1 MLYTYCKES
10 LSFKKVTP
18 TKKLGGIILIAG
30 IIGYTALTSMVSNA
44 RDEGFKSALN
54 EPIESELLVL
64 DSSESS
70 FSQDELVKELKRL
83 NVRFPHIVLA
93 QSILETGYWE
103 SRIYQENN
111 NLFGMKQARARAT
124 TAKGTQLGHAYYDN
138 WKESVTDYALY
149 QAAYL
154 NKLRK
159 ESKYLKYL
167 DKNYAEAIDYDQK
180 LMVIIERENLKELFL
195 DWYIL

>member
-1 MLYTYCKES
+1 MLYTYCKDS

-18 TKKLGGIILIAG
+18 TKKIGGVFLIISLICY
-30 IIGYTALTSMVSNA
+30 IALTSMVSNA
-44 RDEGFKSALN
+44 RDEGFKSAMN
-54 EPIESELLVL
+54 KPIESELVVL
-64 DSSESS
+64 DSPEAV
-70 FSQDELVKELKRL
+70 FSQDALVKELKRL

-93 QSILETGYWE
+93 QSILETGHWE

-124 TAKGTQLGHAYYDN
+124 TAKGTQLGHAYYDE

-154 NKLRK
+154 NKLRTEK
-159 ESKYLKYL
+159 KYLNYL
-167 DKNYAEAIDYDQK
+167 DKNYAEAKNYDQA
-180 LMVIIERENLKELFL
+180 LMSIIQRENLKELFL
-195 DWYIL
+195 D

>member
-195 DWYIL
+195 D

>member
-18 TKKLGGIILIAG
+18 TRKLGGIVLLIG
-30 IIGYTALTSMVSNA
+30 VIGYIVLTSMVSNA
-44 RDEGFKSALN
+44 HQEGFKEALS
-54 EPIESELLVL
+54 EPIETELLVL
-64 DSSESS
+64 DSPEDT
-70 FSQDELVKELKRL
+70 FSQEALVEEIKKL
-83 NVRFPHIVLA
+83 NIRFPHIVLA

-103 SRIYQENN
+103 SRIYQENH

-124 TAKGTQLGHAYYDN
+124 TANGTQLGHAYYDD

-154 NKLRK
+154 NKIRK
-159 ESKYLKYL
+159 ENQYLRYL
-167 DKNYAEAIDYDQK
+167 DKNYAEAKDYDKK
-180 LMVIIERENLKELFL
+180 LEAIIERENLKELFL
-195 DWYIL
+195 D